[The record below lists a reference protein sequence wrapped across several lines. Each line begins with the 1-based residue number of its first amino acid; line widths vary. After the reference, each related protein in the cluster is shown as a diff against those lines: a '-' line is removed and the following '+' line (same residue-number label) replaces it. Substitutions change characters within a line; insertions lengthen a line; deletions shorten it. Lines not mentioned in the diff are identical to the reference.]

1 MERPAVLVVDDHEID
16 RKLVDRVLTAAGY
29 EVTTASGGE
38 EAIAL
43 IRSRLFDAAVVDL
56 RMPGMDGIE
65 LLRLIKEHSPVIEV
79 VVMTADP
86 TVDTAVDALKQGAFD
101 YIGKPLNLDE
111 LQHLMTRLMEK
122 SELRREVKS
131 LRTALG
137 QLVMA
142 RELIGTSPPMKQL
155 RAMIDR
161 AAPTSSSVLIE
172 GESGTGKELI
182 AAAIHRGSLR
192 AKGPFIA
199 VNCGAIP
206 SELLESEFFGH
217 LRGSF
222 TGAVSDTPGL
232 FRSAQG
238 GTIFLDEITELPPAL
253 QSKLMRVLQEREV
266 RPVGGARTYT
276 VDVRV
281 VAATNRSLE
290 AAVRDGR
297 VREDLYYRLNVVRLV
312 APPLRERRADVAPL
326 VHHFIRQFNERFNR
340 HVRGMTGE
348 AMAALGAYDFPG
360 NVRELEN
367 IIERAFA
374 LGVRDEI
381 GVADLPTIAE
391 HPSAGSRA
399 SWTPGGELPAL
410 SAALDR
416 VERELILRALQLH
429 GNDRE
434 RAARTLSISTRTLYR
449 RLSEH
454 RLL

>member
-1 MERPAVLVVDDHEID
+1 MERPTVLVVDDEPKVAETLRD
-16 RKLVDRVLTAAGY
+16 LLAAAGY
-29 EVTTASGGE
+29 EVTTAASGEDGIE
-38 EAIAL
+38 L
-43 IRSRLFDAAVVDL
+43 VRSRLFDAAVVDL

-65 LLRLIKEHSPVIEV
+65 LLRLIKEHAPVIEV
-79 VVMTADP
+79 IVMTADP
-86 TVDTAVDALKQGAFD
+86 TVDTAVEALKQGAFD

-111 LQHLMTRLMEK
+111 LQHLMARLMEK

-142 RELIGTSPPMKQL
+142 RELVGASRPMKEL
-155 RAMIDR
+155 RVMIDR
-161 AAPTSSSVLIE
+161 TAATNSSVLIE

-182 AAAIHRGSLR
+182 AAAIHRGSPR
-192 AKGPFIA
+192 AKGPFVA

-217 LRGSF
+217 VRGAF
-222 TGAVSDTPGL
+222 TGAVSDAPGL
-232 FRSAQG
+232 FRSAHG
-238 GTIFLDEITELPPAL
+238 GTIFLDEITELPATL
-253 QSKLMRVLQEREV
+253 QSKLLRVLQESEV

-297 VREDLYYRLNVVRLV
+297 LREDLYYRLNVVRLV

-340 HVRGMTGE
+340 HVRGITADAA
-348 AMAALGAYDFPG
+348 AMLGAYDFPG

-367 IIERAFA
+367 LIERAFA
-374 LGVRDEI
+374 LGARDEI
-381 GVADLPTIAE
+381 GLADLPAVSAR
-391 HPSAGSRA
+391 PSARGPA
-399 SWTPGGELPAL
+399 SPEAGEELPAL
-410 SAALDR
+410 NVALDR
-416 VERELILRALQLH
+416 LERELILRALRLH

-434 RAARTLSISTRTLYR
+434 RAARALSISPRTFYR
-449 RLSEH
+449 RLREH
-454 RLL
+454 HLL

>member
-16 RKLVDRVLTAAGY
+16 RKLVDRTLIAAGY

-86 TVDTAVDALKQGAFD
+86 TVDTAVEALKQGAFD

-111 LQHLMTRLMEK
+111 LQHLMARLMEK

-137 QLVMA
+137 QLVAA
-142 RELIGTSPPMKQL
+142 RELIGTASAMKQL
-155 RAMIDR
+155 KSLIDR
-161 AAPTSSSVLIE
+161 TAPTNSAVLIE

-182 AAAIHRGSLR
+182 AAAIHRGSPR
-192 AKGPFIA
+192 AKGPFIP

-206 SELLESEFFGH
+206 TNLLESEFFGH
-217 LRGSF
+217 VRGSF
-222 TGAVSDTPGL
+222 TGAVSDALGL
-232 FRSAQG
+232 FRSAHG
-238 GTIFLDEITELPPAL
+238 GTIFLDEVAELPATL
-253 QSKLMRVLQEREV
+253 QSKLLRVLQDSEV
-266 RPVGGARTYT
+266 RPVGATKTYT

-290 AAVRDGR
+290 AAVRDGQL
-297 VREDLYYRLNVVRLV
+297 REDLYYRLNVVRLV
-312 APPLRERRADVAPL
+312 APPLRERRADVPAL
-326 VHHFIRQFNERFNR
+326 VQHFVRQFNERFNR
-340 HVRGMTGE
+340 HVRGITPD
-348 AMAALGAYDFPG
+348 ALAALGAYDFPG

-367 IIERAFA
+367 LIERAFA
-374 LGVRDEI
+374 LGARDEI
-381 GVADLPTIAE
+381 GLED
-391 HPSAGSRA
+391 
-399 SWTPGGELPAL
+399 LPAL
-410 SAALDR
+410 AARLPVVGAGALEAGEDLPALDTALSQL
-416 VERELILRALQLH
+416 ERALIVKALQLH

-434 RAARTLSISTRTLYR
+434 RAARALSISTRTLYR